1 MIKAKFLQMKQSFYE
16 TFFKGNSF
24 APWGILTLFLN
35 FIMFH
40 GIGFGSDLEYWR
52 KWIESLRLG
61 FGNFTGDYP
70 PVFIIWLRIV
80 SWFYE
85 VSGFSLKL
93 EYELKLFCLIPV
105 VLAHIALVHFIWK
118 RLKKRTWSP
127 EIKKVALIL
136 VVANP
141 AFYLDGPIWGQVDL
155 LPATICVFAL
165 WYISRPKTYALGMAL
180 FVFGLLTKFQMIM
193 FLPVVAGLS
202 LRYRKIMWKGLFS
215 GAFVF
220 LLVFLPFILAGH
232 FVDEFKQAY
241 VSSVESYPYAAL
253 NAGNIWMMLVGNMTP
268 DSRPLFENG
277 PAFLNP
283 GLLGKVFFVI
293 VSVLVMAISFFKRNS
308 SGKIMMLGAIN
319 ALAFFMLLPSM
330 HERYCLA
337 AAVIAVASAVLFPK
351 PKFGTAIAFSAIA
364 FLNISMMTSLRGD
377 SLWFWIAIGG
387 IVAFIVALFNYTFPK
402 KWLKACLAKIP
413 RFQLPGITPY
423 ALLLVVISI
432 QAFSSY
438 LSVSR
443 SAYDLKSNEKFVY
456 QLDLLRQHQGYGS
469 TQIGKSID
477 GNPLHINGNIYIA
490 GLGTHA
496 PSLHEYEL
504 PDNAKSFSFMC
515 GIDDES
521 GNGVV
526 NFIVELD
533 GKRIWESG
541 RMEGRQSKSAT
552 LDISGG
558 KRLSLIT
565 DEMGSKN
572 FDHANWVNPIITME

>member
-1 MIKAKFLQMKQSFYE
+1 MIKTKFLELKQSFCDL
-16 TFFKGNSF
+16 FFKGNSF
-24 APWGILTLFLN
+24 APWGVSTLFLN

-40 GIGFGSDLEYWR
+40 GVGFASDIEYWR

-93 EYELKLFCLIPV
+93 EYELKFFCLFPV
-105 VLAHIALVHFIWK
+105 ILAHIALVHFIWK

-232 FVDEFKQAY
+232 FVQEFKQAY
-241 VSSVESYPYAAL
+241 ISSIDSYPYATL
-253 NAGNIWMMLVGNMTP
+253 NAGNLWMMVVGNMTP
-268 DSRPLFENG
+268 DSRIIFEG
-277 PAFLNP
+277 APAFLTP
-283 GLLGKVFFVI
+283 GFLGKILFI
-293 VSVLVMAISFFKRNS
+293 LVSIAIMGISFFKRNS
-308 SGKIMMLGAIN
+308 SGRIMMLSAIN
-319 ALAFFMLLPSM
+319 GLAFFMLLPSM
-330 HERYCLA
+330 HERYCFA
-337 AAVIAVASAVLFPK
+337 PAVIAVAAAVLFPK
-351 PKFGTAIAFSAIA
+351 PKFGTAIAFSGIA
-364 FLNISMMTSLRGD
+364 FLNISMLISIRGN
-377 SLWFWIAIGG
+377 SLWFWIAAGG
-387 IVAFIVALFNYTFPK
+387 LVIFIIALINFVLPK
-402 KWLKACLAKIP
+402 NLLNSLSKKIQRHP
-413 RFQLPGITPY
+413 LPAITPY
-423 ALLLVVISI
+423 ALLILVVAL

-438 LSVSR
+438 RSVAS
-443 SAYDLKSNEKFVY
+443 SAYVLAPNEKFVY

-477 GNPLHINGNIYIA
+477 GNPLYINGDFYIA

-504 PDNAKSFSFMC
+504 PDNAKSFSFIC

-526 NFIVELD
+526 NFIIELD

-541 RMEGRQSKSAT
+541 RMEVRQSKSAT

-565 DEMGSKN
+565 DEMGSKH
-572 FDHANWVNPIITME
+572 FDHADWVNPIITME